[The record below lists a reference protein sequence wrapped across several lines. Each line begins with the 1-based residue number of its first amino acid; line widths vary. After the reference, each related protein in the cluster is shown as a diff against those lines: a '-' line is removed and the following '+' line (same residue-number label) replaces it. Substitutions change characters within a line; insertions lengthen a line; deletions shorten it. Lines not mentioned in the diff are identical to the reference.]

1 MTLPSFVKEF
11 ITTMSYS
18 ISIRR
23 RLCQL
28 SLLWS
33 LLLLTACSSAPEP
46 APEEETPAKVSVLT
60 LQSGPEILTSELPGR
75 VSAFRSAEVRPQV
88 SGIVVRRL
96 FEEGAD
102 VTAGQL
108 LYQIDDASYRA
119 VVARAE
125 AGLAVAEASLVN
137 LNISVERYRQLVDS
151 EGVSQH
157 EYELALA
164 SYQQGVAEVKAAR
177 AEVDAAR
184 IDLERTGIR
193 SPIDGRIG
201 RSLISEGALVVV
213 GQNEPL
219 ATVRQSDPVYVDI
232 VQSSRDQVSI
242 RRRLASGELL
252 SGSQQVRLTLEDGSA
267 YPLAG
272 ELKLTEMNVDADTGV
287 VTMRAQ
293 FANPQGLLLPGM
305 YVRTRVEQG
314 VAPALYRIP
323 QQAVRYNERG
333 DATAW
338 ILDSDGRAQLS
349 VLNVQGQSG
358 SDWLVSAGVPDGGRL
373 VMEGSL
379 RLWPGRITEAR
390 NWADTL
396 QIQAE
401 AQ

>member
-1 MTLPSFVKEF
+1 MTPPSFVKESV
-11 ITTMSYS
+11 ITM
-18 ISIRR
+18 R
-23 RLCQL
+23 RLPL
-28 SLLWS
+28 FLHSLTFAP
-33 LLLLTACSSAPEP
+33 LLLLAACSGEP
-46 APEEETPAKVSVLT
+46 DHAPEEETPARVSVLT
-60 LQSGPEILTSELPGR
+60 LNPGPEILSSELPGR
-75 VSAFRSAEVRPQV
+75 VSAFRSAQVRPQV
-88 SGIVVRRL
+88 SGIVVQRL

-102 VTAGQL
+102 VKAGQL

-137 LNISVERYRQLVDS
+137 LKISVERYRQLVDS

-157 EYELALA
+157 EYDLAQA
-164 SYQQGVAEVKAAR
+164 AYQQGLAEVKAAR

-184 IDLERTGIR
+184 IDLQRTSIR

-201 RSLISEGALVVV
+201 RSSISEGALVVV
-213 GQNEPL
+213 EQDEPL

-232 VQSSRDQVSI
+232 VQSSREQVNI
-242 RRRLASGELL
+242 RRRLASGELRAG
-252 SGSQQVRLTLEDGSA
+252 SGRVTLTLEDGSP
-267 YPLAG
+267 YPLNG

-287 VTMRAQ
+287 VTLRAQ

-314 VAPALYRIP
+314 VAPALYRVP

-338 ILDSDGRAQLS
+338 TLNAEGQAQLS
-349 VLNVQGQSG
+349 VLTVDGESG
-358 SDWLVSAGVPDGGRL
+358 SDWLVGAGLQPGVQL

-379 RLWPGRITEAR
+379 RLWPGRPTETRPWVDAAAVTEA
-390 NWADTL
+390 
-396 QIQAE
+396 Q
-401 AQ
+401 